1 MTRGAATLA
10 ACVAGLAGAVAAAR
24 LELMH
29 PLGGLALGACFALAL
44 VWAAEGDRMAAEDH
58 ANDLKDEWEDL

>member
-1 MTRGAATLA
+1 MMRGAATFSA
-10 ACVAGLAGAVAAAR
+10 IVAGLAGAVFAAR

-29 PLGGLALGACFALAL
+29 PLGGLALGSCFALA
-44 VWAAEGDRMAAEDH
+44 VFWAAEDH